1 MKNIDEFVNESA
13 QMYLNKS
20 QLYLLSIPYAMYKE
34 YGQYKEDF
42 DSLKEEDKDDIET
55 MQKFLD
61 DNFDA
66 DRVRISY
73 KKLAPQVQYGI
84 KKICEICLNHESDLN
99 KLDAKLFKEILA
111 ELS

>member
-13 QMYLNKS
+13 STYLNKS
-20 QLYLLSIPYAMYKE
+20 QFYLLSIPYAMYKE

-42 DSLKEEDKDDIET
+42 DSLEEQDKEDIEA

-61 DNFDA
+61 ENFDA
-66 DRVRISY
+66 DRVRVAY

-84 KKICEICLNHESDLN
+84 KKICEICLKHESDLS
-99 KLDAKLFKEILA
+99 KLDAKLFKEILS